1 MPKKP
6 RKGKAFYSKKK
17 KIKQHPPAQ
26 VAQQPAISQ
35 IPKPDVAPLAVRT
48 PSIKSTAKT
57 ARYPYVIAEL
67 KSIGII
73 SGIILVILIVLALV
87 LP

>member
-6 RKGKAFYSKKK
+6 RKGKAFYSKKR
-17 KIKQHPPAQ
+17 KIKQRAPVP
-26 VAQQPAISQ
+26 VAQQPEISQ
-35 IPKPDVAPLAVRT
+35 IPKPAVAPPAVRT
-48 PSIKSTAKT
+48 PSTKLTSKIAQ
-57 ARYPYVIAEL
+57 YPYVIAEL

-87 LP
+87 LT

>member
-17 KIKQHPPAQ
+17 KIKQRAPTP
-26 VAQQPAISQ
+26 VVQQPAISQ
-35 IPKPDVAPLAVRT
+35 IPKPDVAPPAVRT

-57 ARYPYVIAEL
+57 AQYPYVIAEL

-73 SGIILVILIVLALV
+73 SGIILAILIVLALA
-87 LP
+87 LS

>member
-17 KIKQHPPAQ
+17 KIKQHPPAP
-26 VAQQPAISQ
+26 VVQQQAISQ
-35 IPKPDVAPLAVRT
+35 IPKPDVAPPAAST
-48 PSIKSTAKT
+48 PSTKPTSKT
-57 ARYPYVIAEL
+57 AQYPYVIAEL

-87 LP
+87 LS

>member
-6 RKGKAFYSKKK
+6 RKGKAFYSKRK
-17 KIKQHPPAQ
+17 KIKQRAPVP
-26 VAQQPAISQ
+26 VARQPAISQ
-35 IPKPDVAPLAVRT
+35 IPKPAVAPPAVRT
-48 PSIKSTAKT
+48 PSTKSTAKT
-57 ARYPYVIAEL
+57 AQYPYIIAEL

-73 SGIILVILIVLALV
+73 SGIIVVILIVLALV